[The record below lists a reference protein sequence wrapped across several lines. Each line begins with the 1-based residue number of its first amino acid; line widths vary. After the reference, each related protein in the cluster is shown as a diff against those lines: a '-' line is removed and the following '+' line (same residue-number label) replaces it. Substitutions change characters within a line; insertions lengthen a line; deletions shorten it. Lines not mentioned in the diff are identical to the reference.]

1 MEDSAIVELFWL
13 RDSKAIEAAQEKYA
27 RSCQS
32 LAERLL
38 GSFEDGQECV
48 NDALHR
54 AWETIPPQ
62 RPDSLRAYLKK
73 IVRNLAL
80 DRWRSQ
86 TARRRGGELSALA
99 LELEGCLPASPSA
112 EAVAEGREITACVDR
127 WLDGLPRE
135 DRLLFVRRYWYG
147 DSLDILAGR
156 FGGSPNRLAQKLYR
170 LRGGLRR
177 ALEKEGILV

>member
-1 MEDSAIVELFWL
+1 MEDRVIVDLFWL
-13 RDSKAIEAAQEKYA
+13 RDPRAIEASQEKYG
-27 RSCQS
+27 RNCQS

-73 IVRNLAL
+73 IVRKLAS

-86 TARRRGGELSALA
+86 TAQRRGGELTAMA
-99 LELEGCLPASPSA
+99 LELEDCLPAAPSA
-112 EAVAEGREITACVDR
+112 EAAAEGREITACVDR
-127 WLDGLPRE
+127 WLDGLTRD

-147 DSLDILAGR
+147 DPLDELAGR

-177 ALEKEGILV
+177 ALEKEGVMV

>member
-1 MEDSAIVELFWL
+1 MEDSMIVDLFWL
-13 RDSKAIEAAQEKYA
+13 RDPRAIEASQEKYA
-27 RSCQS
+27 QSCQG

-62 RPDSLRAYLKK
+62 RPDSLRAYLKR
-73 IVRNLAL
+73 IVRNLAI

-86 TARRRGGELSALA
+86 TAQRRGGALPDLA
-99 LELEGCLPASPSA
+99 LELEDCLPAAPSA
-112 EAVAEGREITACVDR
+112 EAAAEGREITACMDR
-127 WLDGLPRE
+127 WLDSLSRE

-147 DSLDILAGR
+147 EALDELAVR

-177 ALEKEGILV
+177 ALEKEGIIV

>member
-1 MEDSAIVELFWL
+1 MDDKEIVELFWL
-13 RDSKAIEAAQEKYA
+13 RDPQAIEVSQEKYA
-27 RSCQS
+27 PSCQS
-32 LAERLL
+32 LAEHLL

-73 IVRNLAL
+73 IVRNLAI

-86 TARRRGGELSALA
+86 TAQCRGGELSALS
-99 LELEGCLPASPSA
+99 LEMEDCLPTAPSA
-112 EAVAEGREITACVDR
+112 EAVAEGQEITACMNR
-127 WLDGLPRE
+127 WLDSLPRE
-135 DRLLFVRRYWYG
+135 DRLMFVCRYWYG
-147 DSLDILAGR
+147 DSLDKLAGR

-170 LRGGLRR
+170 LRGGLRW
-177 ALEKEGILV
+177 ALEKEGIVV

>member
-1 MEDSAIVELFWL
+1 MDDKAIVELFWS
-13 RDSKAIEAAQEKYA
+13 RDPRAIEVSQEKYA
-27 RSCQS
+27 QSCQS

-38 GSFEDGQECV
+38 GSVEDGQECV

-62 RPDSLRAYLKK
+62 RPDSLRAYLRK
-73 IVRNLAL
+73 IVRNLAI

-86 TARRRGGELSALA
+86 TSQRRGGGLSALA
-99 LELEGCLPASPSA
+99 LELEDCLPAAPSA
-112 EAVAEGREITACVDR
+112 EAAAEGQEITACMDR

-147 DSLDILAGR
+147 DALDELAGR

-177 ALEKEGILV
+177 ALEKEGIIV